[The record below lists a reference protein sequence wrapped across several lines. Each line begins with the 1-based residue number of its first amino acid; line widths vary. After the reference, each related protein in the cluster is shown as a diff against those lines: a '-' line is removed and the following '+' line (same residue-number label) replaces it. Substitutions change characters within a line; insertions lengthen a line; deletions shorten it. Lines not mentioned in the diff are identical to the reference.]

1 MTVAVMPAQG
11 SLRRGTIDAYNATR
25 RYLIRGKRQPDIIFG
40 SVLFPVVFVV
50 LFGYVFGSSIT
61 VPGGN
66 YHSYLMS
73 GLFAQSTLFASANVA
88 VAVATDMN
96 EGVIDRFKT
105 LPIARSSILIG
116 RGVSTMILG
125 LPALAV
131 MIVCAL
137 LVGWRPEN
145 GIFDAFLGFLLI
157 ELFAFALCWLGILVG
172 LIAKSSQSA
181 DVLINIPVF
190 LLGFISNVF
199 VDTSKMPVWLRR
211 LRQLEPGVVCRG
223 SRPQSVRQHDRATPV
238 RRVVAGAS
246 GDHDDWACADHH
258 CDLRAALR
266 SEIQPDVAVSIE
278 RGGLGS
284 L

>member
-1 MTVAVMPAQG
+1 MTVATLPVPTQSG
-11 SLRRGTIDAYNATR
+11 LRRGTIDAYNATR

-50 LFGYVFGSSIT
+50 LFGYVFGSSISI
-61 VPGGN
+61 PGGN

-116 RGVSTMILG
+116 RGISTMILG

-131 MIVCAL
+131 MIVCAFA
-137 LVGWRPEN
+137 VGWRPEN

-157 ELFAFALCWLGILVG
+157 ELFAFALCWLGILIG
-172 LIAKSSQSA
+172 LVAKSSQAA

-199 VDTSKMPVWLRR
+199 VDTSKMPFWLRDFANWNPVSAVVAAGR
-211 LRQLEPGVVCRG
+211 NLFGNSIGPPPAGVWSLEHPEITTIGLAVIIIAIFV
-223 SRPQSVRQHDRATPV
+223 PLSVRRYSRTT
-238 RRVVAGAS
+238 R
-246 GDHDDWACADHH
+246 
-258 CDLRAALR
+258 
-266 SEIQPDVAVSIE
+266 
-278 RGGLGS
+278 
-284 L
+284 

>member
-1 MTVAVMPAQG
+1 VTVATLPAQG

-137 LVGWRPEN
+137 AVGWRPEN

-172 LIAKSSQSA
+172 LVAKSSQSA

-199 VDTSKMPVWLRR
+199 VDTSKMPVWLRVFANWNPVSSVVAAGR
-211 LRQLEPGVVCRG
+211 NLFGNTIGPPPTGVWSLEHPEITTIGLALIIIAIFVPLC
-223 SRPQSVRQHDRATPV
+223 V
-238 RRVVAGAS
+238 RRYS
-246 GDHDDWACADHH
+246 
-258 CDLRAALR
+258 RTSR
-266 SEIQPDVAVSIE
+266 
-278 RGGLGS
+278 
-284 L
+284 

>member
-1 MTVAVMPAQG
+1 MTVATMPVPAQG
-11 SLRRGTIDAYNATR
+11 SLRRGAVDAYNATR

-50 LFGYVFGSSIT
+50 LFGYVFGSSISI
-61 VPGGN
+61 PGGN

-116 RGVSTMILG
+116 RGISTMILG

-137 LVGWRPEN
+137 AVGWRPEN

-157 ELFAFALCWLGILVG
+157 ELFAFALCWLGILIG
-172 LIAKSSQSA
+172 LVAKSSQAA

-199 VDTSKMPVWLRR
+199 VDTSKMPFWLRDFANWNPVSAVVAAGR
-211 LRQLEPGVVCRG
+211 NLFGNSIGPPPAGVWSLEHPEITTIGLAVIIIAIFV
-223 SRPQSVRQHDRATPV
+223 PLSVRRYSRTS
-238 RRVVAGAS
+238 R
-246 GDHDDWACADHH
+246 
-258 CDLRAALR
+258 
-266 SEIQPDVAVSIE
+266 
-278 RGGLGS
+278 
-284 L
+284 

>member
-1 MTVAVMPAQG
+1 MTVATMPVPAQS

-50 LFGYVFGSSIT
+50 LFGYVFGSSISI
-61 VPGGN
+61 PGGN

-116 RGVSTMILG
+116 RGISTMILG

-137 LVGWRPEN
+137 AVGWRPEN
-145 GIFDAFLGFLLI
+145 GIFEAFLGFLLI
-157 ELFAFALCWLGILVG
+157 ELFAFALCWLGILIG
-172 LIAKSSQSA
+172 LVAKSSQAA

-199 VDTSKMPVWLRR
+199 VDTSKMPFWLRDFANWNPVSAVVAAGR
-211 LRQLEPGVVCRG
+211 NLFGNSIGPPPSGVWSLEHPEITTIGLAIIIIAIFV
-223 SRPQSVRQHDRATPV
+223 PLSVRRYSRTS
-238 RRVVAGAS
+238 R
-246 GDHDDWACADHH
+246 
-258 CDLRAALR
+258 
-266 SEIQPDVAVSIE
+266 
-278 RGGLGS
+278 
-284 L
+284 

>member
-1 MTVAVMPAQG
+1 MSALTVAVPAQN
-11 SLRRGTIDAYNATR
+11 SVQRGVIDAYNATR

-73 GLFAQSTLFASANVA
+73 GLFAQSTLLASANVA

-116 RGVSTMILG
+116 RAISTMILG

-172 LIAKSSQSA
+172 LVAKSSQSA

-199 VDTSKMPVWLRR
+199 VDTSKMPVWLRIFANWNPVSSVVAAGR
-211 LRQLEPGVVCRG
+211 SLFGNTIGPPPAGVWSLEHPEITTIGLAVVIIAIFVPLC
-223 SRPQSVRQHDRATPV
+223 V
-238 RRVVAGAS
+238 RRYS
-246 GDHDDWACADHH
+246 
-258 CDLRAALR
+258 RTSR
-266 SEIQPDVAVSIE
+266 
-278 RGGLGS
+278 
-284 L
+284 

>member
-1 MTVAVMPAQG
+1 MTVATIPVQAQ
-11 SLRRGTIDAYNATR
+11 SDLRRGAIDAYNATR

-50 LFGYVFGSSIT
+50 LFGYVFGSSISI
-61 VPGGN
+61 PGGN

-116 RGVSTMILG
+116 RGISTMILG

-137 LVGWRPEN
+137 AVGWRPEN
-145 GIFDAFLGFLLI
+145 GIFDAFLGFVLI
-157 ELFAFALCWLGILVG
+157 ELFAFALCWLGILIG
-172 LIAKSSQSA
+172 LVARSSQAA

-199 VDTSKMPVWLRR
+199 VDTSKMPFWLRDFANWNPVSAVVAAGR
-211 LRQLEPGVVCRG
+211 NLFGNTIGPPPPGVWSLEHPEITTIGLALIIIAVFV
-223 SRPQSVRQHDRATPV
+223 PLSVRRYSRTT
-238 RRVVAGAS
+238 R
-246 GDHDDWACADHH
+246 
-258 CDLRAALR
+258 
-266 SEIQPDVAVSIE
+266 
-278 RGGLGS
+278 
-284 L
+284 

>member
-1 MTVAVMPAQG
+1 
-11 SLRRGTIDAYNATR
+11 
-25 RYLIRGKRQPDIIFG
+25 
-40 SVLFPVVFVV
+40 
-50 LFGYVFGSSIT
+50 
-61 VPGGN
+61 
-66 YHSYLMS
+66 MS

-199 VDTSKMPVWLRR
+199 VDTSKMPVWLRVFANWNPVSSVVAAGR
-211 LRQLEPGVVCRG
+211 NLFGNTIGPPPSGVWSLEHPEITD
-223 SRPQSVRQHDRATPV
+223 DRAC
-238 RRVVAGAS
+238 
-246 GDHDDWACADHH
+246 GDHHR
-258 CDLRAALR
+258 DLRAALR
-266 SEIQPDVAVSIE
+266 SEIQPHVAREHRARTVWVVCRLCSSVRE
-278 RGGLGS
+278 EES
-284 L
+284 FE

>member
-1 MTVAVMPAQG
+1 MSAIAVQAP
-11 SLRRGTIDAYNATR
+11 SPLRTGAVDAYNATR

-50 LFGYVFGSSIT
+50 LFGYVFGSSIS

-116 RGVSTMILG
+116 RALSTMILG

-131 MIVCAL
+131 MILCAL
-137 LVGWRPEN
+137 AVGWRPEN
-145 GIFDAFLGFLLI
+145 GIFEAILGFALI

-172 LIAKSSQSA
+172 LVAKSSQAA
-181 DVLINIPVF
+181 DVLMNIPVF

-199 VDTSKMPVWLRR
+199 VDTSKMPIWLR
-211 LRQLEPGVVCRG
+211 VF
-223 SRPQSVRQHDRATPV
+223 ANWN
-238 RRVVAGAS
+238 A
-246 GDHDDWACADHH
+246 W
-258 CDLRAALR
+258 
-266 SEIQPDVAVSIE
+266 
-278 RGGLGS
+278 
-284 L
+284 

>member
-1 MTVAVMPAQG
+1 MSAVTVVVPAQ
-11 SLRRGTIDAYNATR
+11 STVQRGVIDAYNATR

-125 LPALAV
+125 LPAL
-131 MIVCAL
+131 
-137 LVGWRPEN
+137 G
-145 GIFDAFLGFLLI
+145 
-157 ELFAFALCWLGILVG
+157 
-172 LIAKSSQSA
+172 
-181 DVLINIPVF
+181 
-190 LLGFISNVF
+190 
-199 VDTSKMPVWLRR
+199 
-211 LRQLEPGVVCRG
+211 GVIC
-223 SRPQSVRQHDRATPV
+223 
-238 RRVVAGAS
+238 
-246 GDHDDWACADHH
+246 
-258 CDLRAALR
+258 
-266 SEIQPDVAVSIE
+266 
-278 RGGLGS
+278 
-284 L
+284 

>member
-1 MTVAVMPAQG
+1 MSAIAVQAP
-11 SLRRGTIDAYNATR
+11 SPLRTGAIDAYNATR

-50 LFGYVFGSSIT
+50 LFGYVFGSSIS

-116 RGVSTMILG
+116 RALSTMILG

-131 MIVCAL
+131 MILCAL
-137 LVGWRPEN
+137 AVGWRPEN
-145 GIFDAFLGFLLI
+145 GIFEAILGFALI
-157 ELFAFALCWLGILVG
+157 ELFAFALCWLGILIG
-172 LIAKSSQSA
+172 LVAKSSQAA

-199 VDTSKMPVWLRR
+199 VDTAKMPVWLRVFANWNPVSAVVAAGR
-211 LRQLEPGVVCRG
+211 NLFGNTIGPPPSGVWSLEHPEITTIGLALLVIAIFVPLC
-223 SRPQSVRQHDRATPV
+223 V
-238 RRVVAGAS
+238 RRYS
-246 GDHDDWACADHH
+246 
-258 CDLRAALR
+258 RTSR
-266 SEIQPDVAVSIE
+266 
-278 RGGLGS
+278 
-284 L
+284 

>member
-1 MTVAVMPAQG
+1 MSALTVAVPAQNTVQ
-11 SLRRGTIDAYNATR
+11 RGVIDAYNATR

-116 RGVSTMILG
+116 RAISTMILG

-172 LIAKSSQSA
+172 LVAKSSQSA

-199 VDTSKMPVWLRR
+199 VDTSKMPVWLRVFANWNPVSSVVAAGR
-211 LRQLEPGVVCRG
+211 SLFGNTIGPPPTGVWSLEHPEITTIGLAVIIIAIFVPLC
-223 SRPQSVRQHDRATPV
+223 V
-238 RRVVAGAS
+238 RRYS
-246 GDHDDWACADHH
+246 
-258 CDLRAALR
+258 RTSR
-266 SEIQPDVAVSIE
+266 
-278 RGGLGS
+278 
-284 L
+284 

>member
-1 MTVAVMPAQG
+1 MTVATMPVPVQ
-11 SLRRGTIDAYNATR
+11 SSMRRGAIDAYNATR

-50 LFGYVFGSSIT
+50 LFGYVFGSSISI
-61 VPGGN
+61 PGGN

-116 RGVSTMILG
+116 RGISTMILG

-137 LVGWRPEN
+137 AVGWRPEN

-157 ELFAFALCWLGILVG
+157 ELFAFALCWLGILIG
-172 LIAKSSQSA
+172 LVARSSQAA

-199 VDTSKMPVWLRR
+199 VDTSKMPVWLRDFANWNPVSAVVAAGR
-211 LRQLEPGVVCRG
+211 DLFGNSIGPPPSGVWSLEHPEITTIGLAVIIIAIFV
-223 SRPQSVRQHDRATPV
+223 PLSVRRYSRTS
-238 RRVVAGAS
+238 R
-246 GDHDDWACADHH
+246 
-258 CDLRAALR
+258 
-266 SEIQPDVAVSIE
+266 
-278 RGGLGS
+278 
-284 L
+284 

>member
-1 MTVAVMPAQG
+1 MTVAVATVPAQS
-11 SLRRGTIDAYNATR
+11 SLRSGTIDAYNATR
-25 RYLIRGKRQPDIIFG
+25 RYLIRGERQPDIIFG

-116 RGVSTMILG
+116 RGISTMILG

-157 ELFAFALCWLGILVG
+157 ELFAFALCWLGILIG

-199 VDTSKMPVWLRR
+199 VDTSKMPVWLRVFANWNPVSSVVAAGR
-211 LRQLEPGVVCRG
+211 NLFGNTIGPPPAGVWSLEHPEITTIGLAVIIIAIFVPLC
-223 SRPQSVRQHDRATPV
+223 V
-238 RRVVAGAS
+238 RRYS
-246 GDHDDWACADHH
+246 
-258 CDLRAALR
+258 RTSR
-266 SEIQPDVAVSIE
+266 
-278 RGGLGS
+278 
-284 L
+284 

>member
-1 MTVAVMPAQG
+1 MTVATIPAPAQ
-11 SLRRGTIDAYNATR
+11 SQLRTGAIDAYNATR
-25 RYLIRGKRQPDIIFG
+25 RFLIRGKRQPDIIFG

-50 LFGYVFGSSIT
+50 LFGYVFGSSISI
-61 VPGGN
+61 PGGD

-116 RGVSTMILG
+116 RGISTMILG

-137 LVGWRPEN
+137 AVGWRPQN

-157 ELFAFALCWLGILVG
+157 ELFAFALCWLGILIG
-172 LIAKSSQSA
+172 LVAKSSQAA

-199 VDTSKMPVWLRR
+199 VDTSKMPFWLRDFANWNPVSAVVAAGR
-211 LRQLEPGVVCRG
+211 NLFGNTIGPPPAGVWSLEHPEITTIGLALIIIAIFV
-223 SRPQSVRQHDRATPV
+223 PLSVRRYSRTS
-238 RRVVAGAS
+238 R
-246 GDHDDWACADHH
+246 
-258 CDLRAALR
+258 
-266 SEIQPDVAVSIE
+266 
-278 RGGLGS
+278 
-284 L
+284 

>member
-1 MTVAVMPAQG
+1 MSALTVAVPAQN
-11 SLRRGTIDAYNATR
+11 SVQRGVIDAYNATR

-116 RGVSTMILG
+116 RAISTMILG

-172 LIAKSSQSA
+172 LVAKSSQSA

-199 VDTSKMPVWLRR
+199 VDTSKMPVWLRVFANWNPVSSVVAAGR
-211 LRQLEPGVVCRG
+211 SLFGNTIGPPPTGVWSLEHPEITTIGLAVIIIAIFVPLC
-223 SRPQSVRQHDRATPV
+223 V
-238 RRVVAGAS
+238 RRYS
-246 GDHDDWACADHH
+246 
-258 CDLRAALR
+258 RTSR
-266 SEIQPDVAVSIE
+266 
-278 RGGLGS
+278 
-284 L
+284 